1 LHRAPG
7 QVSALR
13 PCVTNTAFSFHWH
26 ARLHLQGPG
35 MLRLKV
41 STPGAVI
48 QLSKIFPHF
57 FKENIE
63 GLSGVKLKI
72 PSINFHVEKAICT
85 EKFLLFLHFQQNA

>member
-1 LHRAPG
+1 
-7 QVSALR
+7 
-13 PCVTNTAFSFHWH
+13 
-26 ARLHLQGPG
+26 

-41 STPGAVI
+41 SVPGTVL

-72 PSINFHVEKAICT
+72 PSINFHDERGCWTKIFLPLTSLGRKSWIC
-85 EKFLLFLHFQQNA
+85 AD